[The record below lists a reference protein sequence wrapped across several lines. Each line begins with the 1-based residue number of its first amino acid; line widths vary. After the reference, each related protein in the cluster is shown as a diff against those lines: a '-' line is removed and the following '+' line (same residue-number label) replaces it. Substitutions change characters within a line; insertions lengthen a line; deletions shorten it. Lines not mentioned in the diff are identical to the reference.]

1 MQGDSNR
8 VVLKFAEECI
18 FYSMNITNEFL
29 VPSFGSAETLNCNE
43 CTIEALFCEL
53 DTTWNMPNT
62 FRHCTAGCRG
72 ILRSKKR
79 ICTRSMLKATSQKPV
94 QDLRKY
100 NEVLLVYPPKSND
113 SVVVTAADFE
123 LLSPTRLLNDTLIE
137 FYLRYLA
144 GNMGAER
151 DRFHF
156 FNTFFF
162 QHFEGV
168 RTSLK
173 NGQRQYVVE
182 TLKQSI
188 LQVDIFSKD
197 FLIVPCPR
205 NCKLQNLLIYNQL

>member
-29 VPSFGSAETLNCNE
+29 VPSFGSAETLNCTNALLKPYFANWTLHGT
-43 CTIEALFCEL
+43 CLTLSDIAQLDAEAFCVQ
-53 DTTWNMPNT
+53 
-62 FRHCTAGCRG
+62 
-72 ILRSKKR
+72 KR

-162 QHFEGV
+162 
-168 RTSLK
+168 S
-173 NGQRQYVVE
+173 
-182 TLKQSI
+182 TLKEYGRVKKWTKAVRS
-188 LQVDIFSKD
+188 
-197 FLIVPCPR
+197 
-205 NCKLQNLLIYNQL
+205 